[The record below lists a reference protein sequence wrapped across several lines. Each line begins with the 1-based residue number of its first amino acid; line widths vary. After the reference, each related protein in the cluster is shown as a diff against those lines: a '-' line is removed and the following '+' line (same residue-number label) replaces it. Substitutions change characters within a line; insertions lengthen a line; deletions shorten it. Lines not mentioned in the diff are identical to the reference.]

1 MHALYRAL
9 ALGAAVSL
17 APAGV
22 ALAAQVNVKPGAVS
36 LNVTKIALANGQTVY
51 CRKAGGEQEEFQI
64 FTLDRA
70 GKYVPA
76 PPGSYKQ
83 KNGHVFVVGNRGVVR
98 PGSTV
103 MLNPQPLPP

>member
-1 MHALYRAL
+1 MHTFVRAV

-17 APAGV
+17 ASADAAHAAAVDMFKPSPA
-22 ALAAQVNVKPGAVS
+22 
-36 LNVTKIALANGQTVY
+36 LNFTKIVLANGQNVY
-51 CRKAGGEQEEFQI
+51 CRKAGGEQEVYVI
-64 FTLDRA
+64 DRQ
-70 GKYVPA
+70 GKRVPA

-83 KNGHVFVVGNRGVVR
+83 KNGNVFVVGNRGVVR